1 MQNCQLPVL
10 FEISTG
16 VQWMMGIQYKEEKH
30 LNKHKSDNVFSY
42 LLHFVA
48 WCSPVINS
56 DAMRQKLK

>member
-48 WCSPVINS
+48 W
-56 DAMRQKLK
+56 